1 MLKETFFPCPLM
13 AMAKRKNGW
22 LIEKQGKRIMGK
34 RIMGRNMNFN
44 YYELNLYM
52 YN

>member
-22 LIEKQGKRIMGK
+22 LIEKQGKRIMG
-34 RIMGRNMNFN
+34 RNMNFN